1 MPDFKATFQEEVRR
15 LVRKEVKAAN
25 ETIASQ
31 KKTINELTKRI
42 AALEKKQAVAVPV
55 APKADKPADAVA
67 PAKSGKARFSP
78 KTLLAFRKK
87 YALSQKVLGA
97 LLGVTVG
104 SVVNWETGKCRPKA
118 NQIAAISTLAKLGKR
133 KVAALLAEKAPE
145 VAQKKAKAAKKPAKA
160 DKAPKAAK
168 TAKKA
173 KAPKAAKTV
182 VIPAPAVATDTV
194 ISVKPN

>member
-1 MPDFKATFQEEVRR
+1 MPDLKTTFQEEVRR
-15 LVRKEVKAAN
+15 LARKEVKAAS
-25 ETIASQ
+25 ETLAAQ
-31 KKTINELTKRI
+31 QKTIRELTKRI
-42 AALEKKQAVAVPV
+42 DVLEKKQSLSAPV
-55 APKADKPADAVA
+55 APKADKPAEVVV

-104 SVVNWETGKCRPKA
+104 SVVNWETGKCRPKV

-160 DKAPKAAK
+160 AKPAKAVKP
-168 TAKKA
+168 AKKA

-194 ISVKPN
+194 ISVKP

>member
-15 LVRKEVKAAN
+15 LVRKEVKATN

-55 APKADKPADAVA
+55 APEADKPTDAVV

-145 VAQKKAKAAKKPAKA
+145 VAQKKAAKPAKA
-160 DKAPKAAK
+160 VKP
-168 TAKKA
+168 AKKA

-194 ISVKPN
+194 FSVKP

>member
-118 NQIAAISTLAKLGKR
+118 NQIAAISALAKLGKR
-133 KVAALLAEKAPE
+133 KVAALLAEKAPAE
-145 VAQKKAKAAKKPAKA
+145 VAKKPTKAAKPAKA
-160 DKAPKAAK
+160 DKP
-168 TAKKA
+168 AKKA
-173 KAPKAAKTV
+173 RKPRAPKAAKTV
-182 VIPAPAVATDTV
+182 AVPAPAVATDTV
-194 ISVKPN
+194 ISVKP

>member
-97 LLGVTVG
+97 LL
-104 SVVNWETGKCRPKA
+104 
-118 NQIAAISTLAKLGKR
+118 
-133 KVAALLAEKAPE
+133 ALPL
-145 VAQKKAKAAKKPAKA
+145 VQ
-160 DKAPKAAK
+160 
-168 TAKKA
+168 
-173 KAPKAAKTV
+173 
-182 VIPAPAVATDTV
+182 
-194 ISVKPN
+194 S

>member
-55 APKADKPADAVA
+55 APKADKPADAVT

-118 NQIAAISTLAKLGKR
+118 NQIAAISALAKLGKR
-133 KVAALLAEKAPE
+133 KVAALLAEKAPVE
-145 VAQKKAKAAKKPAKA
+145 FAALKKAAEKKAAVKPAKKA
-160 DKAPKAAK
+160 RKPRAPKV
-168 TAKKA
+168 
-173 KAPKAAKTV
+173 AKTV
-182 VIPAPAVATDTV
+182 AVAVSAVATDKV
-194 ISVKPN
+194 ITVKP